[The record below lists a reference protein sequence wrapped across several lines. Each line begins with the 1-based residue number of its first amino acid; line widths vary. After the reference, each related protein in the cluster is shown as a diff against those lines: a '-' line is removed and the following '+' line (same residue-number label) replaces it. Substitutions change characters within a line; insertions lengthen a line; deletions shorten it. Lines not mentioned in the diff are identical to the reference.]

1 MIKPI
6 VIKVVDK
13 VPIVVSGP
21 QYVVCDNSDYTVVWQ
36 LDEEWAQ
43 LEHRT
48 MQVNYKDGTYERV
61 LFTGDTCTLLAI
73 PVSGPVHVGLFAGDI
88 HTTRPA
94 RLLAVRSATT
104 DSGEERD
111 PMPDGYAQAIKAL
124 DAKLDKNQG
133 ADNAG
138 KALVVG
144 DDGNVVPGEAR
155 GGGSLPAMS
164 SDTAGKML
172 TNDGKNPKWG
182 GAVRYDVAQTLTDA
196 DKQTARINIGA
207 FPGKTLRYFFDTTT
221 GSKHDNDIFAAHEYD
236 VISPG
241 NTYSDGTHSNAGM
254 EFPVYVMSRII
265 LAQSYNQMRLLDN
278 NGAVW
283 DVIINTSS
291 KSVYNCSKIAAKQVM
306 CVNFTQGDDGNW
318 SADKNY
324 GDAVALIEAG
334 GLVYATYNAV
344 TLLLYSYSAD
354 YGEIRF
360 TQTYAGPEFLGSL
373 LISWKQ
379 DGTIERSNRVPPV
392 LLFEKQ
398 TLTADEQAQARENIG
413 AGTPYALPIASPTQ
427 LGGVKPVAKTDA
439 MTQSIGVDGNGGL
452 YTEPAEVYYIDL
464 EGNYPDYTCPVAL
477 ADIKAAYEAG
487 KVLECRC
494 AMGQYTATLPLF
506 VPMPSANTWIF
517 SGAGALTS
525 MDFVA
530 QSLTIAIVNGAVQA
544 SSTQLATQGN
554 IPDYLP
560 SPYALT
566 ITSGSNSVT
575 YDGSAAKTVEIAN
588 GSDGLSPSEKNLIL
602 TLFESLPYTEDVSLT
617 VSSLKKLWN
626 GTAVYYPVTYNLT
639 DVTAKNPVASVIEG
653 GTLEVELEPDDG
665 TEISSVSVT
674 MSGTDITAAVYSA
687 GRITIPSV
695 SGAVVI
701 AAVSAAAGFTPLEYL
716 EGDGTAWINTGYSP
730 STQDLVEIKFA
741 PTATAWDYVFSMY
754 ASSKATYGLRLR
766 AAYSGTGTSFTRR
779 GGGSNAELNDGVAF
793 NWVYNT
799 VYVLKETSPGTATIH
814 NESGE
819 SLLTISDPQVG
830 NFAEPTN
837 PIFLWIRSNGT
848 APYGRV
854 ACEERIYSF
863 KVVDAYGNAKLDL
876 IPVLDGD
883 GVACMYDKVSKRFL
897 HDGTGG
903 NTFIAGGQQ

>member
-1 MIKPI
+1 MIEPI

-43 LEHRT
+43 FEHRT

-61 LFTGDTCTLLAI
+61 LFTGDSCTLPAI

-104 DSGEERD
+104 DNGEERD
-111 PMPDGYAQAIKAL
+111 PMPNGYAQAIKAL

-144 DDGNVVPGEAR
+144 DDGNVVPGEAQ
-155 GGGSLPAMS
+155 GGGS
-164 SDTAGKML
+164 
-172 TNDGKNPKWG
+172 
-182 GAVRYDVAQTLTDA
+182 
-196 DKQTARINIGA
+196 
-207 FPGKTLRYFFDTTT
+207 
-221 GSKHDNDIFAAHEYD
+221 
-236 VISPG
+236 
-241 NTYSDGTHSNAGM
+241 
-254 EFPVYVMSRII
+254 
-265 LAQSYNQMRLLDN
+265 
-278 NGAVW
+278 
-283 DVIINTSS
+283 
-291 KSVYNCSKIAAKQVM
+291 
-306 CVNFTQGDDGNW
+306 
-318 SADKNY
+318 
-324 GDAVALIEAG
+324 
-334 GLVYATYNAV
+334 
-344 TLLLYSYSAD
+344 
-354 YGEIRF
+354 
-360 TQTYAGPEFLGSL
+360 
-373 LISWKQ
+373 
-379 DGTIERSNRVPPV
+379 
-392 LLFEKQ
+392 
-398 TLTADEQAQARENIG
+398 
-413 AGTPYALPIASPTQ
+413 LPIASPTQ

-439 MTQSIGVDGNGGL
+439 MTRNVGVDDNGGL
-452 YTEPAEVYYIDL
+452 YTEPAAWYV
-464 EGNYPDYTCPVAL
+464 TVTQTS
-477 ADIKAAYEAG
+477 ADRPNATANKTPQEILAAYQAG
-487 KVLECRC
+487 YNVYANIITKYDSSTESVF
-494 AMGQYTATLPLF
+494 AP
-506 VPMPSANTWIF
+506 VVSANINGPVVLFSTVRSFRFIVDVSVAFYAMFTGEDWI
-517 SGAGALTS
+517 AGSIELAKATDIPTALKNPNALT
-525 MDFVA
+525 VK
-530 QSLTIAIVNGAVQA
+530 VG
-544 SSTQLATQGN
+544 STT
-554 IPDYLP
+554 
-560 SPYALT
+560 T
-566 ITSGSNSVT
+566 T
-575 YDGSAAKTVEIAN
+575 YDGSSAKTVEIAN
-588 GSDGLSPSEKNLIL
+588 GSDGLFPSEKNLML

-674 MSGTDITAAVYSA
+674 MAGTDITAAVYSA

-793 NWVYNT
+793 DWVYNT

>member
-1 MIKPI
+1 MIEPI
-6 VIKVVDK
+6 IIKVVDK

-43 LEHRT
+43 FEHRT

-61 LFTGDTCTLLAI
+61 LFTGDSCTLPAI

-111 PMPDGYAQAIKAL
+111 PMPNGYAQAIEAL
-124 DAKLDKNQG
+124 EAKLDKNQG

-144 DDGNVVPGEAR
+144 DDGNVVPSEAQ
-155 GGGSLPAMS
+155 GGGS
-164 SDTAGKML
+164 
-172 TNDGKNPKWG
+172 
-182 GAVRYDVAQTLTDA
+182 
-196 DKQTARINIGA
+196 
-207 FPGKTLRYFFDTTT
+207 
-221 GSKHDNDIFAAHEYD
+221 
-236 VISPG
+236 
-241 NTYSDGTHSNAGM
+241 
-254 EFPVYVMSRII
+254 
-265 LAQSYNQMRLLDN
+265 
-278 NGAVW
+278 
-283 DVIINTSS
+283 
-291 KSVYNCSKIAAKQVM
+291 
-306 CVNFTQGDDGNW
+306 
-318 SADKNY
+318 
-324 GDAVALIEAG
+324 
-334 GLVYATYNAV
+334 
-344 TLLLYSYSAD
+344 
-354 YGEIRF
+354 
-360 TQTYAGPEFLGSL
+360 
-373 LISWKQ
+373 
-379 DGTIERSNRVPPV
+379 
-392 LLFEKQ
+392 
-398 TLTADEQAQARENIG
+398 
-413 AGTPYALPIASPTQ
+413 LPIASPTR

-439 MTQSIGVDGNGGL
+439 MTQSIGVDGTGGL
-452 YTEPAEVYYIDL
+452 YVEPSKVYYIDL
-464 EGNYPDYTCPVAL
+464 EGAYPDYTCPVAM

-487 KVLECRC
+487 KELKCRC
-494 AMGQYTATLPLF
+494 AMGQRTATLPLF
-506 VPMPSANTWIF
+506 IPMPDLSTWIF
-517 SGAGALTS
+517 SGSGALTA
-525 MDFVA
+525 MGFLA
-530 QSLTIAIVNGAVQA
+530 QSLTIAIVNGTVQA
-544 SSTQLATQGN
+544 SNTQLATKGD
-554 IPDYLP
+554 IPTIPTALP
-560 SPYALT
+560 NPNALT
-566 ITSGSNSVT
+566 VKVGSTTTT

-674 MSGTDITAAVYSA
+674 MSGTDITTAVYSA

-793 NWVYNT
+793 DWVYNT

>member
-1 MIKPI
+1 MIEPI

-13 VPIVVSGP
+13 VPIVASGP

-36 LDEEWAQ
+36 LDEEWSQ

-48 MQVNYKDGTYERV
+48 MQVNYKNGTYERV
-61 LFTGDTCTLLAI
+61 LFTGDSCTLPAI

-133 ADNAG
+133 VDNAG

-144 DDGNVVPGEAR
+144 DDGNVVPGKAQ
-155 GGGSLPAMS
+155 GGGS
-164 SDTAGKML
+164 
-172 TNDGKNPKWG
+172 
-182 GAVRYDVAQTLTDA
+182 
-196 DKQTARINIGA
+196 
-207 FPGKTLRYFFDTTT
+207 
-221 GSKHDNDIFAAHEYD
+221 
-236 VISPG
+236 
-241 NTYSDGTHSNAGM
+241 
-254 EFPVYVMSRII
+254 
-265 LAQSYNQMRLLDN
+265 
-278 NGAVW
+278 
-283 DVIINTSS
+283 
-291 KSVYNCSKIAAKQVM
+291 
-306 CVNFTQGDDGNW
+306 
-318 SADKNY
+318 
-324 GDAVALIEAG
+324 
-334 GLVYATYNAV
+334 
-344 TLLLYSYSAD
+344 
-354 YGEIRF
+354 
-360 TQTYAGPEFLGSL
+360 
-373 LISWKQ
+373 
-379 DGTIERSNRVPPV
+379 
-392 LLFEKQ
+392 
-398 TLTADEQAQARENIG
+398 
-413 AGTPYALPIASPTQ
+413 LPIASPTQ

-452 YTEPAEVYYIDL
+452 YTEPAEVYYINL
-464 EGNYPDYTCPVAL
+464 EGNYPDYTCPVAM

-487 KVLECRC
+487 KVVECRC
-494 AMGQYTATLPLF
+494 AMEQFTATLPLF

-517 SGAGALTS
+517 SGSGALDDT
-525 MDFVA
+525 MHFPA
-530 QSLTIAIVNGAVQA
+530 QSLTIAVTSDGVLA
-544 SSTQLATQGN
+544 SNTRLARMGD
-554 IPDYLP
+554 IPTIPTALP
-560 SPYALT
+560 NPNALT
-566 ITSGSNSVT
+566 VKVGSTTTT
-575 YDGSAAKTVEIAN
+575 YDGSAAKTVEIAG
-588 GSDGLSPSEKNLIL
+588 GSDGLSPSEKNLML

-674 MSGTDITAAVYSA
+674 MAGTDITAAVYSA

-793 NWVYNT
+793 DWVYNT
-799 VYVLKETSPGTATIH
+799 VYVLKETAPGTATIH

-854 ACEERIYSF
+854 ACKERIYSF

>member
-1 MIKPI
+1 MIEPI

-48 MQVNYKDGTYERV
+48 MQVDYKDGTYERV
-61 LFTGDTCTLLAI
+61 LFTGDSCTLPAI

-94 RLLAVRSATT
+94 RLLAVRSAIT

-111 PMPDGYAQAIKAL
+111 PMPNGYAQAIEAL
-124 DAKLDKNQG
+124 DAKLNKNQG

-144 DDGNVVPGEAR
+144 DDGNVVPGNVQ
-155 GGGSLPAMS
+155 GGGSLP
-164 SDTAGKML
+164 
-172 TNDGKNPKWG
+172 
-182 GAVRYDVAQTLTDA
+182 V
-196 DKQTARINIGA
+196 
-207 FPGKTLRYFFDTTT
+207 
-221 GSKHDNDIFAAHEYD
+221 
-236 VISPG
+236 
-241 NTYSDGTHSNAGM
+241 
-254 EFPVYVMSRII
+254 
-265 LAQSYNQMRLLDN
+265 
-278 NGAVW
+278 
-283 DVIINTSS
+283 
-291 KSVYNCSKIAAKQVM
+291 
-306 CVNFTQGDDGNW
+306 
-318 SADKNY
+318 
-324 GDAVALIEAG
+324 
-334 GLVYATYNAV
+334 
-344 TLLLYSYSAD
+344 
-354 YGEIRF
+354 
-360 TQTYAGPEFLGSL
+360 
-373 LISWKQ
+373 
-379 DGTIERSNRVPPV
+379 
-392 LLFEKQ
+392 
-398 TLTADEQAQARENIG
+398 
-413 AGTPYALPIASPTQ
+413 ASPTQ

-439 MTQSIGVDGNGGL
+439 MTRRVGVDSNGEL

-464 EGNYPDYTCPVAL
+464 EGNYPNYTCSVAM
-477 ADIKAAYEAG
+477 ADIEAAYEAG

-494 AMGQYTATLPLF
+494 AMGRFTATLPLF
-506 VPMPSANTWIF
+506 VPVPEVGQWVF
-517 SGAGALTS
+517 SGSGDLADMGFPAQT
-525 MDFVA
+525 FTVA
-530 QSLTIAIVNGAVQA
+530 VSGFGVQA
-544 SSTQLATQGN
+544 SNTQLATKGD
-554 IPDYLP
+554 IPTALKNP
-560 SPYALT
+560 NALT
-566 ITSGSNSVT
+566 ITIGDNVVS
-575 YDGSAAKTVEIAN
+575 YDGSEAKTVEIAG

-793 NWVYNT
+793 DWVYNT

>member
-1 MIKPI
+1 MIEPI

-13 VPIVVSGP
+13 VPIVASGP

-36 LDEEWAQ
+36 LDEEWSQ

-48 MQVNYKDGTYERV
+48 MQVNYKNGTYERV
-61 LFTGDTCTLLAI
+61 LFTGDSCTLPAI

-133 ADNAG
+133 VDNAG

-144 DDGNVVPGEAR
+144 DDGNVVPGKAQ
-155 GGGSLPAMS
+155 GGGS
-164 SDTAGKML
+164 
-172 TNDGKNPKWG
+172 
-182 GAVRYDVAQTLTDA
+182 
-196 DKQTARINIGA
+196 
-207 FPGKTLRYFFDTTT
+207 
-221 GSKHDNDIFAAHEYD
+221 
-236 VISPG
+236 
-241 NTYSDGTHSNAGM
+241 
-254 EFPVYVMSRII
+254 
-265 LAQSYNQMRLLDN
+265 
-278 NGAVW
+278 
-283 DVIINTSS
+283 
-291 KSVYNCSKIAAKQVM
+291 
-306 CVNFTQGDDGNW
+306 
-318 SADKNY
+318 
-324 GDAVALIEAG
+324 
-334 GLVYATYNAV
+334 
-344 TLLLYSYSAD
+344 
-354 YGEIRF
+354 
-360 TQTYAGPEFLGSL
+360 
-373 LISWKQ
+373 
-379 DGTIERSNRVPPV
+379 
-392 LLFEKQ
+392 
-398 TLTADEQAQARENIG
+398 
-413 AGTPYALPIASPTQ
+413 LPIASPTQ

-452 YTEPAEVYYIDL
+452 YTEPAEVYYINL
-464 EGNYPDYTCPVAL
+464 EGNYPDYTCPVAM

-487 KVLECRC
+487 KVVECRC
-494 AMGQYTATLPLF
+494 AMWQFTATLPLF

-517 SGAGALTS
+517 SGSGALDDT
-525 MDFVA
+525 MHFPA
-530 QSLTIAIVNGAVQA
+530 QSLTIAVTSDGVLA
-544 SSTQLATQGN
+544 SNTRLARMGD
-554 IPDYLP
+554 IPTIPTALP
-560 SPYALT
+560 NPNALT
-566 ITSGSNSVT
+566 VKVGSTTTT
-575 YDGSAAKTVEIAN
+575 YDGSAAKTVEIAG
-588 GSDGLSPSEKNLIL
+588 GSDGLSPSEKNLML

-674 MSGTDITAAVYSA
+674 MAGTDITAAVYSA

-793 NWVYNT
+793 DWVYNT
-799 VYVLKETSPGTATIH
+799 VYVLKETAPGTATIH

-854 ACEERIYSF
+854 ACKERIYSF

>member
-1 MIKPI
+1 MIEPI

-13 VPIVVSGP
+13 VPIVASGP

-61 LFTGDTCTLLAI
+61 LFTGDSCTLPAI

-104 DSGEERD
+104 DNGEERD
-111 PMPDGYAQAIKAL
+111 PMPNGYAQAIKAL

-133 ADNAG
+133 VDNAG

-144 DDGNVVPGEAR
+144 DDGNVVPGKAQ
-155 GGGSLPAMS
+155 GGGS
-164 SDTAGKML
+164 
-172 TNDGKNPKWG
+172 
-182 GAVRYDVAQTLTDA
+182 
-196 DKQTARINIGA
+196 
-207 FPGKTLRYFFDTTT
+207 
-221 GSKHDNDIFAAHEYD
+221 
-236 VISPG
+236 
-241 NTYSDGTHSNAGM
+241 
-254 EFPVYVMSRII
+254 
-265 LAQSYNQMRLLDN
+265 
-278 NGAVW
+278 
-283 DVIINTSS
+283 
-291 KSVYNCSKIAAKQVM
+291 
-306 CVNFTQGDDGNW
+306 
-318 SADKNY
+318 
-324 GDAVALIEAG
+324 
-334 GLVYATYNAV
+334 
-344 TLLLYSYSAD
+344 
-354 YGEIRF
+354 
-360 TQTYAGPEFLGSL
+360 
-373 LISWKQ
+373 
-379 DGTIERSNRVPPV
+379 
-392 LLFEKQ
+392 
-398 TLTADEQAQARENIG
+398 
-413 AGTPYALPIASPTQ
+413 LPIASPTQ

-439 MTQSIGVDGNGGL
+439 MTRNVGVDGNGGL
-452 YTEPAEVYYIDL
+452 YTEPAAWYV
-464 EGNYPDYTCPVAL
+464 TVTQTS
-477 ADIKAAYEAG
+477 ADRLNATANKTPQEILAAYQAG
-487 KVLECRC
+487 YNVYANIITKDDSGTESVF
-494 AMGQYTATLPLF
+494 AP
-506 VPMPSANTWIF
+506 VVSANINGPVVLFSIVRSFKFIVDVSVAFYAMFTGEDWI
-517 SGAGALTS
+517 AGSIQLARATDIPTIPAVLPNPNALT
-525 MDFVA
+525 VK
-530 QSLTIAIVNGAVQA
+530 VG
-544 SSTQLATQGN
+544 STT
-554 IPDYLP
+554 
-560 SPYALT
+560 T
-566 ITSGSNSVT
+566 T
-575 YDGSAAKTVEIAN
+575 YDGSSAQTVEIAD

-674 MSGTDITAAVYSA
+674 MSGTDITAEVYSA

-701 AAVSAAAGFTPLEYL
+701 AAVSAAGGFTPLEYL

-793 NWVYNT
+793 DWVYNT

-854 ACEERIYSF
+854 ACKERIYSF